1 MNFEERR
8 FGKNWHLLF
17 HLFFAG
23 FASLREAY
31 GLGCYLREIRSTFW
45 GGRANCKLDNWPI
58 EQLIAQGQDIK
69 ILNKLW
75 SI

>member
-17 HLFFAG
+17 YLSFAG

-31 GLGCYLREIRSTFW
+31 DLGCYLREIRSTF
-45 GGRANCKLDNWPI
+45 GEVELIANSIIGQLDN
-58 EQLIAQGQDIK
+58 
-69 ILNKLW
+69 
-75 SI
+75 